1 MAVEGFDTAAMAQ
14 MVRSVPDEQLE
25 QGLRANGEQIIGEV
39 FRRFPDRLSEEGR
52 RAEAVI
58 KWKIREKDGEDQ
70 RWFVVLENG
79 ECKTGRDLDR
89 KPDVTLSLRQLDF
102 LKLVTGNAN
111 PTQMFLTRRLR
122 IRGDLMLAARM
133 QRFFKVPR

>member
-1 MAVEGFDTAAMAQ
+1 VEGFDTAAMAQ

-52 RAEAVI
+52 RADAVI
-58 KWKIREKDGEDQ
+58 KWKIRPKDGEDQ

-79 ECKTGRDLDR
+79 ECTTGRDLDR

-111 PTQMFLTRRLR
+111 PVQMFLTRRLR
-122 IRGDLMLAARM
+122 IRGDLMLASRM
-133 QRFFKVPR
+133 QRFFEVPS